1 MKMVEQHSNEVPME
15 SSLQAGKWA
24 TILHNVTQKR
34 CDVMQSMCTSEG
46 ITEKDNIQQQN
57 YVVDI
62 LLVLEFSY
70 CQ

>member
-1 MKMVEQHSNEVPME
+1 MSN
-15 SSLQAGKWA
+15 
-24 TILHNVTQKR
+24 NFTQRDSEKIIKQVWTDWFY
-34 CDVMQSMCTSEG
+34 DVMQSMCTSEG
-46 ITEKDNIQQQN
+46 ITEKDDIQQQN